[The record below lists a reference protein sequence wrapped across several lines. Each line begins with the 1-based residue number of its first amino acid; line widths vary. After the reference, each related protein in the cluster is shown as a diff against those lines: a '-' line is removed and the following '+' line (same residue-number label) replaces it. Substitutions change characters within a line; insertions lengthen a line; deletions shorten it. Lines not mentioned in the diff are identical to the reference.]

1 MQDNKSG
8 HKSERG
14 RDLRFS
20 ADVESDF
27 FDISRIDCYFSA
39 YYSARV
45 VRTTRARRTS
55 RSNLSNISHS
65 SLTAMFATASTNA
78 LFAPRVVKTKSR
90 GRVSMMI
97 SRCESASSDRTVPG
111 TNNVVPVSSVSLSV
125 PRRGALFS
133 AALAPLALFATT
145 PAHAATKKRAA
156 PGDLNQRE
164 EAARDEK
171 AKRTPEVSFA
181 VLRVDIENLM
191 KRDGDFGPTMVRL
204 AWHSSGTYD
213 KMTKTGG
220 SGGGTI
226 RFKEELAHGGNAGLD
241 KAVARLEPIKKKH
254 PDISWADLIAFVG
267 VVAIETMGGP
277 TIPFSYGRVDEMDPS
292 TVTPDGRL
300 PDADKGDGP
309 GKKTQKGLRDVFYRM
324 GFGDREI
331 VALSGAH
338 ALGRCHADASGYVGP
353 WSGTPLLFN
362 NSYFVLLKGL
372 EWTPDDQKAKFQYRD
387 PSGNLMMLPSDIA
400 LIEDPK
406 FKKYVLEYAKDQK
419 VFFEDFSKAFEKLE
433 TLGTKGLTPL
443 KTA

>member
-1 MQDNKSG
+1 MQDKTSG

-292 TVTPDGRL
+292 SVTPDGRL